1 MINRKAL
8 KEHKAFSRWFSRL
21 LLKLIGWKVV
31 GEAPKVPKYVMIGYP
46 HTSNWDVP
54 LGLLVNTA
62 LGIRLQWVG
71 KHTLFKN
78 PLGYLSRWAGGIP
91 INRETTKNFVQQV
104 ADVFEEHEKLV
115 ITLSPEGTRSK
126 TDFWRTGFY
135 YIALGA
141 GVPIACAF
149 LDYKSKQGGLG
160 PLIYPSGN
168 LEKDFEHFRAFYSG
182 ILGKYPELMGTIR
195 PSNTPRG
202 TNRNLTEQG

>member
-1 MINRKAL
+1 MINRKAT
-8 KEHKAFSRWFSRL
+8 KEHKKWKQWLSRII
-21 LLKLIGWKVV
+21 LKLIGWEAV
-31 GEAPKVPKYVMIGYP
+31 GDIPDVPKYVMLGYP

-54 LGLLVNTA
+54 IGLAIFTA
-62 LGIRLQWVG
+62 LGVRLQWIG

-104 ADVFEEHEKLV
+104 ADVFKEHDKLV
-115 ITLSPEGTRSK
+115 ITLSPEGTRGK

-149 LDYKSKQGGLG
+149 LDYKNKRGGFG

-168 LEKDFEHFRAFYSG
+168 IEEDFKLFREFYSG
-182 ILGKYPELMGTIR
+182 ILGKAPELMGDIR
-195 PSNTPRG
+195 TSKT
-202 TNRNLTEQG
+202 LKEQEQLD